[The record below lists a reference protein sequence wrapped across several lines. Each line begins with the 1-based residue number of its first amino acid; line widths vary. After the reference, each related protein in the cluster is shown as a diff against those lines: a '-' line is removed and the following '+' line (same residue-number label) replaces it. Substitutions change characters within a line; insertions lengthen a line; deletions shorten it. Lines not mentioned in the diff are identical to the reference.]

1 MATQV
6 QFLRS
11 LSTIFNLVPFV
22 LLFKAQGEF
31 PLNSLIPAQLHY
43 ISCVPLIFTNHKFKT
58 FCAYYFRLLVY
69 FHLSFVVASFL
80 RNIFSQISVNRE
92 IKIHAKQ
99 YHILL
104 IHN

>member
-1 MATQV
+1 MVEWSDIWQ
-6 QFLRS
+6 
-11 LSTIFNLVPFV
+11 IGFNGSKCKV
-22 LLFKAQGEF
+22 LHIGKNNPCYE
-31 PLNSLIPAQLHY
+31 Y
-43 ISCVPLIFTNHKFKT
+43 T

-99 YHILL
+99 YHIADVLL
-104 IHN
+104 